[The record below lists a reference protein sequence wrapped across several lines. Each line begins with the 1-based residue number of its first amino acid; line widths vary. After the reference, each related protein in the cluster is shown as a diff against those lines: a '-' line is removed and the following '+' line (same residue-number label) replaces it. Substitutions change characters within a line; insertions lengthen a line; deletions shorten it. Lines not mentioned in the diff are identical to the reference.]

1 MVRLVHTVPLLAG
14 VALRRLQEQGWEGA
28 DAAESA
34 SRCERNR
41 VCMCFVYVLCVCVV
55 YVLCVCFVYVL
66 CGVRVVWGV

>member
-1 MVRLVHTVPLLAG
+1 MVRLVHTVPLLAC

-41 VCMCFVYVLCVCVV
+41 IMCFFVSFVYVRGVCG
-55 YVLCVCFVYVL
+55 L
-66 CGVRVVWGV
+66 GV